1 MPSFYAIL
9 KANITSILTGTT
21 GILTGT
27 TELLEEF
34 EHTTRIFPEDTDE
47 TVTFTVGAVTN
58 TWSAWTEIVDNN
70 GVTFSSKFALKEGHV
85 SAMVVEVTSVAN
97 KRCMSEL
104 AYGDAKTIISRCRLY
119 TGSVPKQEARLRGI
133 TIPVGEKVYYRVKS
147 DQADLTA
154 VLHFR
159 YHYHNA

>member
-47 TVTFTVGAVTN
+47 TVTFTASAIAN
-58 TWSAWTEIVDNN
+58 AWSAWTEVVDNN
-70 GVTFSSKFALKEGHV
+70 GVTFSSKFALKEGHI
-85 SAMVVEVTSVAN
+85 SALVVETTSVAG
-97 KRCMSEL
+97 KYYMSEI
-104 AYGDAKTIISRCRLY
+104 AYGDAKAIISRYRLY
-119 TGSVPKQEARLRGI
+119 TGSVPKQESRLHGI
-133 TIPVGEKVYYRVKS
+133 TIPVGEKVYYRSKAS
-147 DQADLTA
+147 QGGINAT
-154 VLHFR
+154 LHFR